1 MVRVGSGYKLRLRP
15 ENPNH
20 LPRAFSPFESM
31 TRDHA
36 LSRRRFLAH
45 GAAAGAA
52 ITASSVLGDM
62 ADAVPVAAVGTY
74 AATRPPRTPTPWV
87 DGLSFMPADA
97 SKVAE
102 SGLSAFICDVSAGEN
117 VKGPDG
123 TERYI
128 RSFNACAKSIASMRR
143 ALASGRYPGAFLA
156 TKGSEIGTAHR

>member
-1 MVRVGSGYKLRLRP
+1 MGGHHGWSTMVRVGSGYKLRLRP

-62 ADAVPVAAVGTY
+62 ADAVPIAA
-74 AATRPPRTPTPWV
+74 PRRYRTLHPVLQCVREV
-87 DGLSFMPADA
+87 DRVDA
-97 SKVAE
+97 P
-102 SGLSAFICDVSAGEN
+102 GAGERE
-117 VKGPDG
+117 VSRGIPRDEG
-123 TERYI
+123 QRD
-128 RSFNACAKSIASMRR
+128 RH
-143 ALASGRYPGAFLA
+143 G
-156 TKGSEIGTAHR
+156 